1 MFYILLHDYFI
12 SHQLLTRHCSLHLFW
27 RGKQIMWVKVKFSVF
42 RTISGF
48 NFIPWERVIFFYM
61 GSFSWKG
68 KVPLK
73 KIEKCITLINRL
85 AYELLSN
92 DIYIAFRRQHLCPFH
107 FHVFCFEANIN
118 IPHPF
123 TDTFCSIIHV
133 FFIIFF

>member
-1 MFYILLHDYFI
+1 MQQSMFYILLHDYFI
-12 SHQLLTRHCSLHLFW
+12 FHQLLTRHCSLHLFW

-92 DIYIAFRRQHLCPFH
+92 DIYSLPKTTFVSFPLSCFLFRSQHQ
-107 FHVFCFEANIN
+107 
-118 IPHPF
+118 HPS
-123 TDTFCSIIHV
+123 SIYGHLL
-133 FFIIFF
+133 